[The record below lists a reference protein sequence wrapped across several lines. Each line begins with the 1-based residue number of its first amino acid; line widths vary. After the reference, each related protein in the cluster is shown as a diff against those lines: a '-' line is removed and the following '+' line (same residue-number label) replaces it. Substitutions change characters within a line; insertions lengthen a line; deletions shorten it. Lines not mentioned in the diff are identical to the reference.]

1 MSKIYR
7 YILKSHDSETVS
19 LNEEV
24 KFTQSYVLLQQ
35 TRFKEGLEVNFNLSE
50 EDLCSKIAPVTLQNL
65 VENAIKHNIIDKET
79 PLVIDI
85 FCEDHYLT
93 VQNNLQ
99 KKDFVETSNKQGLQE
114 LQSLYKY
121 ITDRP
126 ILISEDKNYFTIK
139 IPLK

>member
-1 MSKIYR
+1 MR
-7 YILKSHDSETVS
+7 
-19 LNEEV
+19 
-24 KFTQSYVLLQQ
+24 
-35 TRFKEGLEVNFNLSE
+35 
-50 EDLCSKIAPVTLQNL
+50 
-65 VENAIKHNIIDKET
+65 IKHNIIDKET

-85 FCEDHYLT
+85 SCEDHYLI

-126 ILISEDKNYFTIK
+126 IVISEDKNYFTIK